1 MLNGAKRA
9 YLSDLKAEDSE
20 ERFKDKTLSER
31 RIPRSP
37 RKTITSKSSRHAK
50 GQAPTRWK
58 TTEEARKRRRTRS
71 IRLFFPQPGR
81 KWRESRPDFSATRSL
96 CRIHKRYH
104 LSSCTYNTYNS
115 PSSTLFL
122 FELKRPG
129 WIQKGRYSKA
139 GRGEGANS
147 GLDLRL
153 VAVRRP
159 PTNRI
164 YLPVHALGLNRLN
177 KASSSPPSFS
187 LYNAGIRLREIH
199 FSPYVYMACT
209 WEKFGILRVERLNLR
224 IGGEVGGAR
233 SVLETL

>member
-50 GQAPTRWK
+50 GQARRGGK
-58 TTEEARKRRRTRS
+58 QQEEEANAIDS
-71 IRLFFPQPGR
+71 SLFPQPGR

-177 KASSSPPSFS
+177 KASSPPPPPS
-187 LYNAGIRLREIH
+187 LCITRE
-199 FSPYVYMACT
+199 Y
-209 WEKFGILRVERLNLR
+209 G
-224 IGGEVGGAR
+224 
-233 SVLETL
+233 